1 MKILQII
8 PSLAKGGAERIV
20 LDTCIELSQREGV
33 EVKLVTFHE
42 ANAYSFLSEK
52 VNYEKVKSSVIPS
65 LKGRNVSDVEKL
77 QELINDFQP
86 DIIHS
91 HLFESEMVL
100 SQIDFKKAKHIV
112 HFHDNMI
119 QFKKIKVHK
128 KINKQSITNWY
139 ERKMVVK
146 AYKKRET
153 RFIAISKDTEKY
165 IHKNLP
171 SSFQT
176 QLLHNAINTSVFNTS
191 VSAPR
196 ENRMVIIGSLVD
208 KKGQSLAIETVAN
221 LKQNGFSI
229 QLDILG
235 DGKNKTSLQ
244 KQITKLN
251 LAEQVILHGNVDHP
265 EEFLK
270 RAKIY
275 LHTAIYEPFGL
286 VLLEA
291 MSAGLPIVCTDAG
304 GNRDIIEHGKNGY
317 IFQDRNP
324 EQLANQIIELL
335 ENEPK
340 RQEIGQYAQNYAKN
354 YDIKNYVDRLLEI
367 YDRQ

>member
-20 LDTCIELSQREGV
+20 LDTCIELSKREEF
-33 EVKLVTFHE
+33 EVKLVTFHDK
-42 ANAYSFLSEK
+42 NSYSFLSEK
-52 VNYEKVKSSVIPS
+52 IEHQIIESQVLPS
-65 LKGRNVSDVEKL
+65 LKGKNISEVKEL
-77 QELINDFQP
+77 QDLINDFQP

-100 SQIDFKKAKHIV
+100 SQIDFKHAKHIV

-119 QFKKIKVHK
+119 QLKKIKANK
-128 KINKQSITNWY
+128 KINKQTITNWY
-139 ERKMVVK
+139 ERKIVVK
-146 AYKKRET
+146 AYKKRST
-153 RFIAISKDTEKY
+153 RFIAISKDTEIF

-171 SSFQT
+171 SKIPT
-176 QLLHNAINTSVFNTS
+176 DLLHNAINTSVFH
-191 VSAPR
+191 VSANEPR

-208 KKGQSLAIETVAN
+208 KKGQSLAIDVVSSLTKKGGN
-221 LKQNGFSI
+221 I

-235 DGKNKTSLQ
+235 DGKNRVQLQ
-244 KQITKLN
+244 NQIDELKLN
-251 LAEQVILHGNVDHP
+251 GNVNLHGNVDHP
-265 EEFLK
+265 VEFLK

-317 IFQDRNP
+317 IFQERHT
-324 EQLANQIIELL
+324 EVLANQIIELL

-340 RQEIGQYAQNYAKN
+340 RQEIGQYAQDFAKN

-367 YDRQ
+367 YKS